1 MDTCSTL
8 PAVRSRRNFCGY
20 LPLIAH
26 RCKCCENGASAN
38 YSNRTNFVRFENHL
52 FLYLDGFV
60 IMRHWWTV
68 NGAISLNSFFI
79 LLKYRVFRSHE
90 VWMHVLWPKADIDF
104 RAITTGKVD
113 NRRGQGP
120 REQVGFR
127 SLSSL
132 IVYKQVVNSSIH
144 NCAWILQFAF
154 YFSSIQTP
162 TCSFINTLWLFCIDI
177 C

>member
-1 MDTCSTL
+1 MWLLTAYCSSMQMLWKWSKCKLFERDKFCEIRKPSIFVPWRFCHHATL
-8 PAVRSRRNFCGY
+8 VNS
-20 LPLIAH
+20 
-26 RCKCCENGASAN
+26 KW
-38 YSNRTNFVRFENHL
+38 
-52 FLYLDGFV
+52 
-60 IMRHWWTV
+60 RHFFK
-68 NGAISLNSFFI
+68 IFFI